1 MRSWSFISPEV
12 LYIPTRS
19 GMQALRRRTGR
30 NNLGLLVDPVELG
43 VLPLLELAGGEPE
56 GDLLLGVLDGVGT
69 VADVAADVLFNC
81 Q

>member
-1 MRSWSFISPEV
+1 
-12 LYIPTRS
+12 
-19 GMQALRRRTGR
+19 MQALRRDIGR

-56 GDLLLGVLDGVGT
+56 GNLLLGVLDGVGT

-81 Q
+81 E